1 MFSRGQLAALAGV
14 NSETIRYYERK
25 GLLPKPQRTPAG
37 YRQYAPNDLKRL
49 QFILAAKRHG
59 FTLAEIKEL
68 LELRVSDSAT
78 CRQVRA
84 KAQNKIFLIDKKINE
99 LERIKKALSL
109 LSQRCHNK
117 YPVEECPILD
127 AFEQEQ

>member
-1 MFSRGQLAALAGV
+1 MFSRGQLASLAGV

-84 KAQNKIFLIDKKINE
+84 KAQNKITQIESQINLLIRMKT
-99 LERIKKALSL
+99 ALQIL
-109 LSQRCHNK
+109 AATCHQNT
-117 YPVEECPILD
+117 PADNCPILE
-127 AFEQEQ
+127 AFDQAI